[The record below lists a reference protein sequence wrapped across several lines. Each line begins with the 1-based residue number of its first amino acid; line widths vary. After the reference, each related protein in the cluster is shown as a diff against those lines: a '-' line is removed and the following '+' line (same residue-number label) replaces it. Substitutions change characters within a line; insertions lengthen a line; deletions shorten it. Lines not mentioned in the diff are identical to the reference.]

1 MLVFLTMLLSLIGI
15 SALVYFLL
23 DQNNHNGVMIVST
36 VPTAIVFVM
45 KTWMDL
51 RINWVAPNAFEL
63 VVDLSEMHAY
73 KRKLLCYVG
82 IGFLLGVPAVYF
94 IMHGVTKDIFATVF
108 PLCYILLMSVVSIAF
123 LPGFLKA
130 TGAIAPVRYVILTVA
145 LFVILLKTGVYLNSY
160 FPENLSE
167 FVTRN
172 LFFALGCANIL
183 LLFLLHAAWHQVF
196 TMEHVVALPLNHVS
210 PPKQILALNQTQE
223 KAPLEQ
229 TIHIFDV
236 PVNAPANARVA

>member
-1 MLVFLTMLLSLIGI
+1 MLAFLIKSLSLFGIG
-15 SALVYFLL
+15 ALVYFLL
-23 DQNNHNGVMIVST
+23 DHNNHVGVMIVST
-36 VPTAIVFVM
+36 VAPVIGFAMTTYVY
-45 KTWMDL
+45 L
-51 RINWVAPNAFEL
+51 RINWVAPDVIGEDA
-63 VVDLSEMHAY
+63 VPSKMAQC
-73 KRKLLCYVG
+73 KRKLLAYVA

-108 PLCYILLMSVVSIAF
+108 PLAYILLMSVCTIGF

-160 FPENLSE
+160 FPGNLTD

-172 LFFALGCANIL
+172 LFFALGCGNIF

-196 TMEHVVALPLNHVS
+196 TMDHVVALPLNDVTR
-210 PPKQILALNQTQE
+210 PKPTIAMNETQTRENAKEE
-223 KAPLEQ
+223 KDP
-229 TIHIFDV
+229 TPTVHIFNV
-236 PVNAPANARVA
+236 PVA